1 MIPAR
6 TLSVFVMGME
16 NFPGFSAKA
25 RTRKD
30 ASNRIEM
37 AFIMALQGVESWK
50 TVCLEERGKATV
62 KVTIPEYTD
71 ESTHSHGHRT
81 DDLALLWG
89 KLL

>member
-1 MIPAR
+1 MIPAQ
-6 TLSVFVMGME
+6 TLSVFVIGME
-16 NFPGFSAKA
+16 NFLGFSTKA

-50 TVCLEERGKATV
+50 TVCLEEQGKATV

-71 ESTHSHGHRT
+71 EPTHLHGHPH
-81 DDLALLWG
+81 
-89 KLL
+89 